1 MEINMVFL
9 NYYLENFN
17 KILRLFYQ
25 HFCLF
30 IISLIIAIIIG
41 VILSIIA
48 TEEGREK
55 LGKVIVS
62 IAGAAQAVP
71 SIAVIAL
78 VFIYVGIGVTPAII
92 SLIVYSLVP
101 IIFNTT
107 SGILSVPQDIIEAGK
122 GMGFTRNQILWKI
135 KIPIAAP
142 VIMGGIRS
150 AATIIIGTAVV
161 ASVIGGGGL
170 GDLIF
175 IGLRLNKPEAL
186 FAGAFSSALMAIIID
201 IILARAEKIIT
212 PKGLKVNK

>member
-1 MEINMVFL
+1 MVFL

-41 VILSIIA
+41 VILSIVA

-107 SGILSVPQDIIEAGK
+107 SGILSVPQNIIEAGK

-212 PKGLKVNK
+212 PKGLKVKK

>member
-1 MEINMVFL
+1 MVFL

-107 SGILSVPQDIIEAGK
+107 SGILSVPQNIIEAGK

-175 IGLRLNKPEAL
+175 IGLKLNKPEAL

-212 PKGLKVNK
+212 PKGLKVKK

>member
-1 MEINMVFL
+1 MVFL

-92 SLIVYSLVP
+92 SLSVYSLVP

>member
-1 MEINMVFL
+1 MVFL

-201 IILARAEKIIT
+201 IILARAEKIII
-212 PKGLKVNK
+212 PKGLKVKK

>member
-1 MEINMVFL
+1 MIFL
-9 NYYLENFN
+9 NYFLENYN
-17 KILRLFYQ
+17 KILRLSLQ
-25 HFCLF
+25 HFWLF

-41 VILSIIA
+41 VTLSIIA

-55 LGKVIVS
+55 MGQVIIS
-62 IAGAAQAVP
+62 ITGAAQAVP

-78 VFIYVGIGVTPAII
+78 VFIYVGIGAVPAII

-101 IIFNTT
+101 IVFNAT
-107 SGILSVPQDIIEAGK
+107 SK

-135 KIPIAAP
+135 KIPIAIP
-142 VIMGGIRS
+142 VIIGGIRS

-175 IGLRLNKPEAL
+175 IGLKLNKPEAL
-186 FAGAFSSALMAIIID
+186 FAGAFSSALMAIIVD
-201 IILARAEKIIT
+201 TILARVEKTIT
-212 PKGLKVNK
+212 PKGLKARK

>member
-1 MEINMVFL
+1 MVFL

-30 IISLIIAIIIG
+30 IISLIFAIIIG

-107 SGILSVPQDIIEAGK
+107 SGILSVPQNIIEAGK

-212 PKGLKVNK
+212 PKGLKVKK

>member
-1 MEINMVFL
+1 MVFL

>member
-1 MEINMVFL
+1 LIFL
-9 NYYLENFN
+9 NYFLENYN
-17 KILRLFYQ
+17 RILSLSFQ

-30 IISLIIAIIIG
+30 IISLITAIIIG
-41 VILSIIA
+41 IILSIIA

-62 IAGAAQAVP
+62 ITGAAQAVP

-78 VFIYVGIGVTPAII
+78 VFIYVGIGAVPAII

-101 IIFNTT
+101 IVFNAT
-107 SGILSVPQDIIEAGK
+107 SGILSIPKNIIEAGK
-122 GMGFTRNQILWKI
+122 GMGFTPNQILWKI
-135 KIPIAAP
+135 KIPIALP
-142 VIMGGIRS
+142 VIIGGIRS

-175 IGLRLNKPEAL
+175 IGLKLNKPEAL
-186 FAGAFSSALMAIIID
+186 FAGALCSALMAIIVD
-201 IILARAEKIIT
+201 IILAKLEKTIT
-212 PKGLKVNK
+212 PKGLKARK

>member
-1 MEINMVFL
+1 MVFL
-9 NYYLENFN
+9 NYFLENIN
-17 KILRLFYQ
+17 KILSLSLQ
-25 HFCLF
+25 HFWLF

-41 VILSIIA
+41 VTLSIIA

-55 LGKVIVS
+55 LGKAIVS

-78 VFIYVGIGVTPAII
+78 VFIYVGIGAVPAII

-101 IIFNTT
+101 IVFNAT
-107 SGILSVPQDIIEAGK
+107 SGILSVPQSIIEAGK

-135 KIPIAAP
+135 KIPIAIP
-142 VIMGGIRS
+142 VIIGGIRS

-175 IGLRLNKPEAL
+175 IGLKLNKPEAL
-186 FAGAFSSALMAIIID
+186 FAGAFSSALMAIIVD
-201 IILARAEKIIT
+201 TILARVEKTIT
-212 PKGLKVNK
+212 PKGLKARK

>member
-1 MEINMVFL
+1 MIFL
-9 NYYLENFN
+9 NYFLENYN
-17 KILRLFYQ
+17 KILRASYQ

-212 PKGLKVNK
+212 PKGLKVKK